1 MMIRSLVIVALGGGM
16 GSALRFLASKFI
28 QDNMSG
34 AFPYPTMAVNIMGC
48 LLIGVSY
55 GLSSRGSLGGDSAK
69 LLLTT
74 GLCGGFTTFSTFCN
88 ENLSLMRGGH
98 ALATLLYTSGSV
110 VLGFIAVAVGYWIA
124 EKL

>member
-1 MMIRSLVIVALGGGM
+1 MQQHFLYNYTIVYYDTLTNH
-16 GSALRFLASKFI
+16 R
-28 QDNMSG
+28 
-34 AFPYPTMAVNIMGC
+34 
-48 LLIGVSY
+48 GV
-55 GLSSRGSLGGDSAK
+55 GRRRLSSRGSLGGDSAK